1 MEAARKEAVTST
13 PDKPPGDAVAAG
25 PKLQIEKFADGAISC
40 LKFNGMIDESFEGK
54 KIAQS
59 IKCDTLVLDLG
70 GVKKISSFGIR
81 EWVDFMNAATKG
93 AKTTVLIECAPKV
106 VDQLNMVAN
115 FKTS

>member
-1 MEAARKEAVTST
+1 MEAARKTEAASPPV
-13 PDKPPGDAVAAG
+13 KPPAGDSVAAG
-25 PKLQIEKFADGAISC
+25 PKLQIEKFADGNISC

-81 EWVDFMNAATKG
+81 EWVDFMSAASKG
-93 AKTTVLIECAPKV
+93 AKSTVL
-106 VDQLNMVAN
+106 
-115 FKTS
+115 